1 MFVKVCGITNQK
13 DGEAAVELGA
23 TALGF
28 NFYPKS
34 LRYAD
39 PARLEWIHGLPA
51 NVWKV
56 GVFVNEKPAIIRRV
70 VELLRLDVIQLH
82 GDEQPADCPRDVRVW
97 KAIRVDYAFD
107 ASRLRKYPVEAIL
120 LDGPAGRAYGGSG
133 LTFDWTVAAGLPV
146 KVVVSGGL
154 HAGNVRTAIECIRP
168 WGVDVC
174 SRIESS
180 PGQKDHASMAEFL
193 QVALK
198 KELGLKKEPTKQ

>member
-1 MFVKVCGITNQK
+1 MFVKVCGITNQE
-13 DGEAAVELGA
+13 DAEAAIEYGA

-28 NFYPKS
+28 NFYRKS
-34 LRYAD
+34 SRYAD
-39 PARLEWIHGLPA
+39 PANLRWLADMPPNI
-51 NVWKV
+51 WKV
-56 GVFVNEKPAIIRRV
+56 GVFVNEDPAYMRR
-70 VELLRLDVIQLH
+70 LIAQLKLDIVQLH
-82 GDEQPADCPRDVRVW
+82 GDEQPADCPRDLRVW

-180 PGQKDHASMAEFL
+180 PGHKDHGSMAEFL
-193 QVALK
+193 RVALK
-198 KELGLKKEPTKQ
+198 KELVKHD

>member
-1 MFVKVCGITNQK
+1 MFVKVCGITNRE
-13 DGEAAVELGA
+13 DAEAAVENGA

-28 NFYPKS
+28 NFYRKS
-34 LRYAD
+34 QRFVD
-39 PARLEWIHGLPA
+39 PAGLDWLGDLPS

-56 GVFVNEKPAIIRRV
+56 GVFVNEDPAVIRR
-70 VELLRLDVIQLH
+70 LASQLKLDIVQLH
-82 GDEQPADCPRDVRVW
+82 GDEQPADIPRDLRVW

-107 ASRLRKYPVEAIL
+107 ASRVRKYPVEAIL
-120 LDGPAGRAYGGSG
+120 LDGPAGKAYGGTG

-174 SRIESS
+174 SRIETS
-180 PGQKDHASMAEFL
+180 PGKKDHASMAEFL
-193 QVALK
+193 KVALGK
-198 KELGLKKEPTKQ
+198 N